1 MIYERLRTITNDYNL
16 LEDEKNI
23 IKFVINN
30 GKITRKEVSKILTI
44 KETKAYELLYSL
56 TQKGYLERK
65 GKGRG
70 TYYIYLNKN

>member
-44 KETKAYELLYSL
+44 
-56 TQKGYLERK
+56 
-65 GKGRG
+65 
-70 TYYIYLNKN
+70 

>member
-1 MIYERLRTITNDYNL
+1 MIYERLQSFRRW
-16 LEDEKNI
+16 KNI

-30 GKITRKEVSKILTI
+30 GKITRKEVLKILTI

-70 TYYIYLNKN
+70 TILYLS